1 MTVKIILKET
11 RQKKEISREQLAV
24 KSGISISY
32 IQKLEQNV
40 AQRVSLDIYDKLCKA
55 LNCDISD
62 ILVYTEDDGN
72 GDAA

>member
-11 RQKKEISREQLAV
+11 RQSLEMSREQLAV

-40 AQRVSLDIYDKLCKA
+40 AQRVSLEIYDKLCKA
-55 LNCDISD
+55 LGCDITG
-62 ILVYTEDDGN
+62 ILRYSKDE
-72 GDAA
+72 A

>member
-11 RQKKEISREQLAV
+11 RQNLKISREQLAV

-40 AQRVSLDIYDKLCKA
+40 AQRVSLEIYDKLCEA
-55 LNCDISD
+55 LECDITG
-62 ILVYTEDDGN
+62 ILRYRKIEPN
-72 GDAA
+72 

>member
-11 RQKKEISREQLAV
+11 RQSLKMSREQLAV

-40 AQRVSLDIYDKLCKA
+40 AQRVSLEIYDKLCEA
-55 LNCDISD
+55 LGCDITG
-62 ILVYTEDDGN
+62 ILRYSKNEV
-72 GDAA
+72 

>member
-1 MTVKIILKET
+1 MVVKIILKQT
-11 RQKKEISREQLAV
+11 RQKQKMSREQLAV

-55 LNCDISD
+55 LACDISD
-62 ILVYTEDDGN
+62 ILAYNDEP
-72 GDAA
+72 AESA

>member
-40 AQRVSLDIYDKLCKA
+40 AQRVSLEIYDKLCKA
-55 LNCDISD
+55 LNCYISD
-62 ILVYTEDDGN
+62 ILIYTEDE
-72 GDAA
+72 AA

>member
-11 RQKKEISREQLAV
+11 RQNLKMSREQLAV

-40 AQRVSLDIYDKLCKA
+40 AQRVSLEIYDKLCEA
-55 LNCDISD
+55 LGCDITG
-62 ILVYTEDDGN
+62 ILRYSKNEV
-72 GDAA
+72 